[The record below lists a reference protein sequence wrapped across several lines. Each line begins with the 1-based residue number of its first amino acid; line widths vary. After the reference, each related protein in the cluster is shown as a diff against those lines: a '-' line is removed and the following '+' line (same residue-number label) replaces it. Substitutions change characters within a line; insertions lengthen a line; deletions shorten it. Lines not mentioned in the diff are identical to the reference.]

1 MNRQKK
7 HNNMPAYQ
15 ELGKDGNMEERSL
28 RVVGT
33 NKTFFNKLTNTLT
46 KILIPTQIGINGMRI
61 SMKRNALIKAFE
73 NSKED
78 IDANK
83 KEIAEKKYED
93 AYTAYLEALDKY
105 VLDTIYKKVKNQT
118 ATQLESMALSQYYG
132 IVQLKQSEYTEYK
145 YRKQKYLLELDKET
159 VMNSGKQKTID
170 KYQDFYISKQDSLY
184 KGILK
189 NYSVKLADTTN
200 VYDSAKDW
208 IYIKIFE
215 TLEDYIKNILP
226 LKINDPKLE
235 KVVKEYEKYEKF
247 TVGKLDARDNI
258 EKNMILLGI
267 SRNLFTHSL
276 PLVVAEQC
284 YMKLLKDARC
294 LVQDT
299 KIAAKREKAYTLILN
314 LIEDYNI
321 RLLAT
326 KVYWENS
333 REREEFKKFYNQY
346 KNVEKLKEVD
356 FIEYVKEKEILFIK
370 TDLKKISKDKTDYSR
385 LQKYYKRKLVDF
397 GAMKDIKLTR
407 QNTNKY
413 FGKSIKKSKIA

>member
-1 MNRQKK
+1 
-7 HNNMPAYQ
+7 
-15 ELGKDGNMEERSL
+15 MEERSL

-33 NKTFFNKLTNTLT
+33 DKTFFNKLTNTLT
-46 KILIPTQIGINGMRI
+46 KLLIPTQIGINGMRI
-61 SMKRNALIKAFE
+61 SMKRNAVLKAFQ
-73 NSKED
+73 NSEED
-78 IDANK
+78 
-83 KEIAEKKYED
+83 EKKYEE

-118 ATQLESMALSQYYG
+118 ATQLESAALSQYYG
-132 IVQLKQSEYTEYK
+132 IVQLKESEYIEYK
-145 YRKQKYLLELDKET
+145 YRKQKYLLELDKES
-159 VMNSGKQKTID
+159 VMNSGKQKVID
-170 KYQDFYISKQDSLY
+170 KYKLFYISKQDSLY

-200 VYDSAKDW
+200 VYDVAKEW
-208 IYIKIFE
+208 IYVKIFD

-226 LKINDPKLE
+226 LKIKDPKLE
-235 KVVKEYEKYEKF
+235 KVVKEYEKYERF

-258 EKNMILLGI
+258 EKNMVLLGI
-267 SRNLFTHSL
+267 SRTLFTHSL

-299 KIAAKREKAYTLILN
+299 KIAAKREKAYSMLLT

-326 KVYWENS
+326 KVYWDNPKD
-333 REREEFKKFYNQY
+333 REQFKRFHEKY
-346 KNVEKLKEVD
+346 KDVEKLKDID

-370 TDLKKISKDKTDYSR
+370 EDIQKVKGEKTDYTR
-385 LQKYYKRKLVDF
+385 LIKYYKRKLVDF
-397 GAMKDIKLTR
+397 GVMKEIREYKTKD
-407 QNTNKY
+407 
-413 FGKSIKKSKIA
+413 GKFTKSKVSTIMNEYVSA

>member
-1 MNRQKK
+1 
-7 HNNMPAYQ
+7 
-15 ELGKDGNMEERSL
+15 MEERSL
-28 RVVGT
+28 RLVGT
-33 NKTFFNKLTNTLT
+33 DKTFFNKLTNTLT
-46 KILIPTQIGINGMRI
+46 KLLIPTQIGINGMRI
-61 SMKRNALIKAFE
+61 SMKRNAVIKAYQ
-73 NSKED
+73 SADED
-78 IDANK
+78 
-83 KEIAEKKYED
+83 EKKYED

-118 ATQLESMALSQYYG
+118 ASELESAALSQYYG
-132 IVQLKQSEYTEYK
+132 IVQLKESEYVEYK

-159 VMNSGKQKTID
+159 VMNSGKQKVID
-170 KYQDFYISKQDSLY
+170 KYKLFYISKQDSLY

-200 VYDSAKDW
+200 VYDVAKEW
-208 IYIKIFE
+208 IYVKIFD

-247 TVGKLDARDNI
+247 TVGKLDARDHI

-267 SRNLFTHSL
+267 SRTLFTHSL

-299 KIAAKREKAYTLILN
+299 KIAAKREKAYSMLLT

-326 KVYWENS
+326 KVYWDNS
-333 REREEFKKFYNQY
+333 KEREQFKRFHGKY
-346 KNVEKLKEVD
+346 KDIEKLKDID
-356 FIEYVKEKEILFIK
+356 FIEYVKQKEILFIK
-370 TDLKKISKDKTDYSR
+370 EDIQKMKGEKTDYSR
-385 LQKYYKRKLVDF
+385 LIKYYKRKLVDY
-397 GAMKDIKLTR
+397 GVMKEIRDYTTKDG
-407 QNTNKY
+407 KY
-413 FGKSIKKSKIA
+413 LKSKVSTIMNEYASA